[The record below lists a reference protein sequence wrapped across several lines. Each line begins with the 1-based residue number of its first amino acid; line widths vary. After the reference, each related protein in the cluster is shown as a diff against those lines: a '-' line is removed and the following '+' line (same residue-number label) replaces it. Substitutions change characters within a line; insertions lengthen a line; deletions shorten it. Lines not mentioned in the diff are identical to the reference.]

1 MGGMVFSGPAHVAA
15 EPFVPLRVRAPQWR
29 ATALNMMWHLYFFKF
44 SPFQLGNILVS
55 FFFLQIVVVNS
66 FVNFPNVRICFY
78 KPRPTNAALKL
89 YSPAVT
95 VCHNMQVSESTSNH
109 PTICTFHNR
118 FGDLWELKKYH
129 ERERERD
136 LWLVN
141 LVYWRTGL
149 NWIIY
154 FWLRGRLQ
162 HCLSALS

>member
-29 ATALNMMWHLYFFKF
+29 ATALNMMWHLDFFKF

-118 FGDLWELKKYH
+118 FGDL
-129 ERERERD
+129 
-136 LWLVN
+136 
-141 LVYWRTGL
+141 
-149 NWIIY
+149 
-154 FWLRGRLQ
+154 
-162 HCLSALS
+162 